1 MPAQQYMPGSSD
13 VEAARNALDALRAG
27 KAVAFGKMPEGLKR
41 LLLDLLTQIARN
53 EPVAIMP
60 LEAQLT
66 TKEAADLLGVSR
78 PHLVKLLEQ
87 GEIPFTRVGKHRR
100 VLLKDVLEYQERI
113 REEALDELQRQAQEL
128 GFDYY

>member
-1 MPAQQYMPGSSD
+1 MPALQYMPEAND
-13 VEAARNALDALRAG
+13 VEAARSVLDALRAG
-27 KAVAFGKMPEGLKR
+27 EAVTFGEMPEGLKR

-60 LEAQLT
+60 QEAQLT

-100 VLLKDVLEYQERI
+100 VLLKDVLRYQERA
-113 REEALDELQRQAQEL
+113 REEALNNLQRQAQEL
-128 GFDYY
+128 GLDYY

>member
-1 MPAQQYMPGSSD
+1 MPALQYMPEAND
-13 VEAARNALDALRAG
+13 VEAARSVLDALRAG
-27 KAVAFGKMPEGLKR
+27 KAVAFEEMPENLKR
-41 LLLDLLTQIARN
+41 LLLDLLTQITRN

-100 VLLKDVLEYQERI
+100 VLLKDIVRYQEQT
-113 REEALDELQRQAQEL
+113 REEALDNLQRQAQEL

>member
-1 MPAQQYMPGSSD
+1 MPTQQYMPTASD
-13 VEAARNALDALRAG
+13 VEAAKSALSALRAG
-27 KAVAFGKMPEGLKR
+27 NAVAFGDLPETLRR
-41 LLLDLLTQIARN
+41 LLFELLAQIARN
-53 EPVAIMP
+53 EPVAILP

-78 PHLVKLLEQ
+78 PHLVKLLER

-128 GFDYY
+128 GLDYY

>member
-1 MPAQQYMPGSSD
+1 MPTQQYMPTASD
-13 VEAARNALDALRAG
+13 VEAARNALSALRAG
-27 KAVAFGKMPEGLKR
+27 DAVTFGDLPETLKR
-41 LLLDLLTQIARN
+41 LLFELLAQIARN
-53 EPVAIMP
+53 EPVAILP

-87 GEIPFTRVGKHRR
+87 RKIPFTRVGKHRR
-100 VLLKDVLEYQERI
+100 VLLKDVLDYQERT

-128 GFDYY
+128 GLDYY

>member
-1 MPAQQYMPGSSD
+1 MPTQPYMPSADD
-13 VEAARNALDALRAG
+13 VAAARAALETLRAG
-27 KAVAFGKMPEGLKR
+27 NEVSFEEMPHTLKQV
-41 LLLDLLTQIARN
+41 LLDMLAQIARN

-78 PHLVKLLEQ
+78 PHLVKLLER

-128 GFDYY
+128 GLDYY

>member
-1 MPAQQYMPGSSD
+1 MPTLQYMPKAND
-13 VEAARNALDALRAG
+13 VEAARSVLDALRGG
-27 KAVAFGKMPEGLKR
+27 KAVAFGEMPEGLRR

-100 VLLKDVLEYQERI
+100 VLLKDVVRYQEQA
-113 REEALDELQRQAQEL
+113 REEALDNLQRQAQKL

>member
-1 MPAQQYMPGSSD
+1 
-13 VEAARNALDALRAG
+13 
-27 KAVAFGKMPEGLKR
+27 
-41 LLLDLLTQIARN
+41 
-53 EPVAIMP
+53 MP

-78 PHLVKLLEQ
+78 PHLVKLLER

-128 GFDYY
+128 GLDYY

>member
-1 MPAQQYMPGSSD
+1 MPALQYMPEAND
-13 VEAARNALDALRAG
+13 VEAARSVLDALRAG
-27 KAVAFGKMPEGLKR
+27 EAVTFGEMPEGLKR

-60 LEAQLT
+60 QEAQLT

-100 VLLKDVLEYQERI
+100 VLLKDVLRYQERA
-113 REEALDELQRQAQEL
+113 REEALNNLQRQAQEL

>member
-1 MPAQQYMPGSSD
+1 MPTQPYTPSADD
-13 VEAARNALDALRAG
+13 VAAARAALETLRAG
-27 KAVAFGKMPEGLKR
+27 KDVSFKEMPHTLKQV
-41 LLLDLLTQIARN
+41 LLDMLAQIARN

-78 PHLVKLLEQ
+78 PHLVKLLEH

-100 VLLKDVLEYQERI
+100 VKFKDVLQYQERT
-113 REEALDELQRQAQEL
+113 RREALEELQRQAQEL
-128 GFDYY
+128 GLDYY